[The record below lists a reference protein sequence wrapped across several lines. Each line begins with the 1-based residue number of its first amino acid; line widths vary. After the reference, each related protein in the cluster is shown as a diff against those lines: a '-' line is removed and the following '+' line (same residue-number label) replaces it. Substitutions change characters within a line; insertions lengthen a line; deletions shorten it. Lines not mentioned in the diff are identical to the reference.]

1 MFGEKHINTKGDNA
15 KISREHFAFLST
27 PFQSF
32 FSVRSDN
39 EEISSKRA
47 LEKTGIS
54 KGVFTP
60 SFRKIGYKYIGL
72 NTLYDKDQLW
82 EPIKRAEILE
92 KEYFRYLEENEADI
106 PSEKSISSIVDMLK
120 EKKYLKERERKPKVK
135 PDEFKT
141 VVKENLDINLSLFDD
156 SFSGYEIKEPK
167 PEIIPVSPIDPSFYR
182 KFEPENLKETVKTK
196 LSRII
201 IFNNAREIPENFESI
216 MVSPKIDEP
225 MYKPLSKLSLDY
237 IIPGIGKIQNN
248 VTFLLEENRKF
259 IESNM
264 IGYNDEIGRELVWRE
279 YPTDQRGTIFSYF
292 WDSTALEVDED
303 GQFILDEDGQPIKP
317 TDIDKIHTWIGEL
330 GKNKTRNSAGQ
341 PVNSRIQSNIVLIVK
356 GDVVRRY
363 PDMIVYA
370 FRVDDKLTKATV
382 DDLDFENVIN
392 PIFRAQLGTDI
403 LCMGFPITQEQLKT
417 NPEYY
422 FVLQEQQDLPVFGA
436 DVRCEGTDLCWDD
449 INAEENQ
456 YLKEFPADI
465 FDPEGEQVTSSSIAN
480 KTYQLPVRIFMH
492 ASLMFDEEFIRD

>member
-1 MFGEKHINTKGDNA
+1 
-15 KISREHFAFLST
+15 
-27 PFQSF
+27 
-32 FSVRSDN
+32 
-39 EEISSKRA
+39 
-47 LEKTGIS
+47 
-54 KGVFTP
+54 
-60 SFRKIGYKYIGL
+60 
-72 NTLYDKDQLW
+72 
-82 EPIKRAEILE
+82 
-92 KEYFRYLEENEADI
+92 
-106 PSEKSISSIVDMLK
+106 
-120 EKKYLKERERKPKVK
+120 
-135 PDEFKT
+135 
-141 VVKENLDINLSLFDD
+141 
-156 SFSGYEIKEPK
+156 
-167 PEIIPVSPIDPSFYR
+167 
-182 KFEPENLKETVKTK
+182 
-196 LSRII
+196 
-201 IFNNAREIPENFESI
+201 
-216 MVSPKIDEP
+216 
-225 MYKPLSKLSLDY
+225 DY

-259 IESNM
+259 IESDM
-264 IGYNDEIGRELVWRE
+264 IGNNHEMGRELVWRE

-330 GKNKTRNSAGQ
+330 GNNKTRNSAGQ
-341 PVNSRIQSNIVLIVK
+341 PDNSRKQSNIVLIVK

-370 FRVDDKLTKATV
+370 FRVDDKLTRATV

-417 NPEYY
+417 TPDYY

-465 FDPEGEQVTSSSIAN
+465 LGPELGGQVTSSSIAN

-492 ASLMFDEEFIRD
+492 ASLMF